1 MELLV
6 LGPRP
11 LVLEASGN
19 SGMHDMLMLL
29 LSKKGDED
37 LIGKMKQSI
46 KAVFVNTLCKA
57 DNLRTLLRA
66 VNENV

>member
-1 MELLV
+1 
-6 LGPRP
+6 
-11 LVLEASGN
+11 
-19 SGMHDMLMLL
+19 MHDMLMLL